1 MNKILIANR
10 GEIAVRIIRACKE
23 MNIKTVAVYSE
34 ADREALHTK
43 LADEAVCIGPAN
55 SKQSYLNIKNL
66 IEAANITKTVNAAT
80 KQIEDSIHPGFGFL
94 SESSQFAKI
103 CEESNIKFIGP
114 RPEVIDLLGNKSNS
128 KELMKKEGIP
138 VIPGSDGSI
147 KDLKQ
152 AILVCEDIGYPVL
165 LKAAAGGGGKGI
177 RLVNSFEELEKNY
190 NIVKQEAKN
199 SFNDDEIYIEK
210 YIKEP
215 RHIEIQILADEHGNI
230 VHLGERDCT
239 IQRNHQKLIE
249 ETPSTI
255 IDEKLRNK
263 MGNIAVKVAKIAG
276 YTNCGTVEFLVDHD
290 KNFYFMEMN
299 TRIQV
304 EHGIT
309 EMRTGI
315 DLVKEQIRIAA
326 GEKLKFKQ
334 KEIEFRGHSIE
345 CRINAENPSK
355 NFMPS
360 PGKINEINLPGGNG
374 IRVDTAI
381 YNGYTVPSNY
391 DSMLAKIIA
400 YGANR
405 NEALSKMKRALEEL
419 VIDGIETNRD
429 FLFEIIK
436 NPNFIREKF
445 DTSFIE
451 KEMFKGDK

>member
-34 ADREALHTK
+34 ADKDALHTR
-43 LADEAVCIGPAN
+43 LADEAVCIGPA
-55 SKQSYLNIKNL
+55 SPKQSYLNMKNM
-66 IEAANITKTVNAAT
+66 IEAASITKA
-80 KQIEDSIHPGFGFL
+80 DSIHPGFGFL
-94 SESSQFAKI
+94 SENSQFAKI

-114 RPEVIDLLGNKSNS
+114 TSKVIDLLGNKSNS
-128 KELMKKEGIP
+128 KELMKKEGVP
-138 VIPGSDGSI
+138 VIPGSDGSV

-152 AILVCEDIGYPVL
+152 AILVCEKIGYPVL
-165 LKAAAGGGGKGI
+165 LKASSGGGGKGI
-177 RLVNSFEELEKNY
+177 RQVNSFEELENNY

-199 SFNDDEIYIEK
+199 AFNDSEIYIEK
-210 YIKEP
+210 FIQNP

-239 IQRNHQKLIE
+239 IQRNHQKVIE

-255 IDEKLRNK
+255 IDDKLRNK
-263 MGNIAVKVAKIAG
+263 MGNIAIKAAKAAG
-276 YTNCGTVEFLVDHD
+276 YTSCGTVEFLVDKD

-304 EHGIT
+304 EHPIT

-326 GEKLKFKQ
+326 GEELRFKQ
-334 KEIEFRGHSIE
+334 KEIEFKGHSIE
-345 CRINAENPSK
+345 CRINAENPNK

-360 PGKINEINLPGGNG
+360 PGKINEMNLPGGNG

-381 YNGYTVPSNY
+381 YSGYTIPANY
-391 DSMLAKIIA
+391 DSMIAKIIVS
-400 YGANR
+400 GTSR
-405 NEALSKMKRALEEL
+405 NEAISKMKRALEEL
-419 VIDGIETNRD
+419 VIDGVDTNRD
-429 FLFEIIK
+429 FLFDIIR
-436 NPNFIREKF
+436 NPNFIRGNF

-451 KEMFKGDK
+451 KEILKKQN

>member
-34 ADREALHTK
+34 IDKDALHTR
-43 LADEAVCIGPAN
+43 LADEAICIGPAN
-55 SKQSYLNIKNL
+55 SIKSYLNVKNI
-66 IEAANITKTVNAAT
+66 IEAAIITKA
-80 KQIEDSIHPGFGFL
+80 DSIHPGFGFL
-94 SESSQFAKI
+94 SENAQFAKI

-114 RPEVIDLLGNKSNS
+114 KSNVIDLLGNKSKA
-128 KELMKKEGIP
+128 KEMMKKEGVP

-152 AILVCEDIGYPVL
+152 AILVCEKIGYPVL

-177 RLVNSFEELEKNY
+177 RVVNSFEELETNY

-215 RHIEIQILADEHGNI
+215 RHVEIQIMADEYENI
-230 VHLGERDCT
+230 VHLGERDCS
-239 IQRNHQKLIE
+239 IQRNHQKIVE

-263 MGNIAVKVAKIAG
+263 MGNVAIKAAKAAG
-276 YTNCGTVEFLVDHD
+276 YTSLGTVEFLVDSD

-304 EHGIT
+304 EHPIT

-315 DLVKEQIRIAA
+315 DMVKEQIKIAA

-345 CRINAENPSK
+345 CRINAENPNK

-374 IRVDTAI
+374 IRIDTAI
-381 YNGYTVPSNY
+381 YNGYTIPPNY
-391 DSMLAKIIA
+391 DSMIAKIITF
-400 YGANR
+400 GVNR
-405 NEALSKMKRALEEL
+405 NEAISKMKRALEEL
-419 VIDGIETNRD
+419 VIDGINTNRD

-436 NPNFIREKF
+436 NPNFIRGNF

-451 KEMFKGDK
+451 KEMLNK